1 MSRIC
6 RCLLLAGLAGSIAM
20 GPAAADTL
28 LIDALRDA
36 DREARDLPR
45 HGATM
50 ERVEQHFGEPQERR
64 PAVGEPPITR
74 WDYEGYS
81 VYFEHDRVLR
91 TVQRRQ

>member
-6 RCLLLAGLAGSIAM
+6 RTLMLAGLAGAIAV

-45 HGATM
+45 SGATM
-50 ERVEQHFGEPQERR
+50 ERVEERFGQPDERR
-64 PAVGEPPITR
+64 PAVGDPPITR